1 MQMQTHKPLLFALL
15 LSASALSQAHYHG
28 ISHAK
33 PLTYDQLPRRV
44 PALFQTRRCVF
55 CQSQPNGSYAARE
68 VVKFLVQALPA
79 ATPLQR
85 VEMCKVA
92 ERDFPR
98 GERVEVRI
106 NTAHAKKAA

>member
-33 PLTYDQLPRRV
+33 PLTYDQLP
-44 PALFQTRRCVF
+44 AE
-55 CQSQPNGSYAARE
+55 CQHYFKRADACFAKANQAAATPARE

-79 ATPLQR
+79 ATPTQR

-92 ERDFPR
+92 ERDFPA
-98 GERVEVRI
+98 RVSALKCE
-106 NTAHAKKAA
+106 